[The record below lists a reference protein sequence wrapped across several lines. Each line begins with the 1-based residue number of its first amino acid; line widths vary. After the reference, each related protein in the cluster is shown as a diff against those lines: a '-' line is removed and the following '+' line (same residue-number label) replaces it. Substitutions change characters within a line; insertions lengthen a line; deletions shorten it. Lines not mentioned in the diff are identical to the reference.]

1 MSSVESV
8 AMKEDPT
15 AADTVSSPIK
25 NFPLDTVID
34 PRQKEYQIRRR
45 NRRLGWS
52 MDQLKNGCKGLI
64 AANTEETFDD
74 DDKQLI
80 ADTAFWA
87 EKLLKEVEMME
98 KCVRWETYTPSS
110 CRPKRITIRR
120 YFTLKVEYILLAV
133 GHSLR

>member
-1 MSSVESV
+1 
-8 AMKEDPT
+8 MKEDPT

-98 KCVRWETYTPSS
+98 KCVMKVGNIYAFFLPTKEDNDPSIFHIES
-110 CRPKRITIRR
+110 
-120 YFTLKVEYILLAV
+120 
-133 GHSLR
+133 